1 MLKLKEKI
9 KEAFTKNIGLKIL
22 AAVLSIIL
30 WVTIVNLNDPVTTAS
45 FRISVN
51 VTNENVLKDK
61 GEYYTVEDGNPVQFH
76 VQAKR
81 SILEKL
87 TASDFSATADL
98 SLMDSSGRVPVTI
111 TAMRYTNKVTISQTQ
126 HYLKLKIGKNAS
138 NRFIIDAKTTG
149 TPEKGYVLDSVKV
162 SPNAISVSGPED
174 KVSKIASVTATCN
187 IDGISAD
194 MTEAVVPKFY
204 DKNGVQINTTGLTF
218 SKDSVNIS
226 VTIRMSKSVRINV
239 QSQGKLP
246 DGMELAGITTDP
258 TTVSIMGL
266 PEKLN
271 EISEITIPSSVV
283 DLSAING
290 DWSTTVDLT
299 SYLPEGVE
307 LTDDSS
313 SQVKINVSVSGKN
326 SSTMTVPSSN
336 ISILNVPAGMSA
348 AFETDS
354 ISVVLSGTEST
365 VASLNAGS
373 ITGTVNASGLSAG
386 SHVLPVTFS
395 NLPEGVS
402 ASSVTVKVT
411 ITEKARTTN

>member
-1 MLKLKEKI
+1 MKEKI

-111 TAMRYTNKVTISQTQ
+111 TAMRYTNRVTISQTQ
-126 HYLKLKIGKNAS
+126 RYLKLKIGKNAS

-204 DKNGVQINTTGLTF
+204 DKNGAQINTTGLTF

-239 QSQGKLP
+239 QSSGKLP

-336 ISILNVPAGMSA
+336 ISRLSSSTTALSLVTKQFFSIYIL
-348 AFETDS
+348 F
-354 ISVVLSGTEST
+354 
-365 VASLNAGS
+365 
-373 ITGTVNASGLSAG
+373 
-386 SHVLPVTFS
+386 
-395 NLPEGVS
+395 
-402 ASSVTVKVT
+402 
-411 ITEKARTTN
+411 